1 VTLAETWDGTSWSR
15 QSTPNPPGAVYSFL
29 SYVSCSAAKSCTAV
43 GSSAG
48 SAGMYALVEAWN
60 GTSWSIQSTPK
71 PKAGVFSQLL
81 GVSCTSATECAAVG
95 DYANSDGTSVT
106 LVETWNGSSW
116 SIKPSPN
123 PTGTVGSTLYGIS
136 CSATTACAAVG
147 YYYSNLAGA
156 TLTLAE
162 EWNGTRWS
170 VRPSPN
176 PIATAESVLY
186 GVSCLSA
193 TACIAVGS
201 SDYSTGP
208 YVTLAEAYSG

>member
-1 VTLAETWDGTSWSR
+1 
-15 QSTPNPPGAVYSFL
+15 
-29 SYVSCSAAKSCTAV
+29 
-43 GSSAG
+43 
-48 SAGMYALVEAWN
+48 MYALVEAWN
-60 GTSWSIQSTPK
+60 GTSWSIQSTPR
-71 PKAGVFSQLL
+71 PKAGAASQLF

-95 DYANSDGTSVT
+95 SYANSDGTSVT
-106 LVETWNGSSW
+106 LVETWNGTSW

-123 PTGTVGSTLYGIS
+123 PTDTVGSTLFAIS

-147 YYYSNLAGA
+147 YYYNVAGVI
-156 TLTLAE
+156 LTFAE

-176 PIATAESVLY
+176 PSGTAESVLY
-186 GVSCLSA
+186 DVSCWSA

-201 SDYSTGP
+201 SGHSTGP